1 MSARNQA
8 TCSYITVMFHGHQ
21 LSFAAIVVDQHGT
34 CVLEHGVANLPT
46 EHTVSALDQ
55 RYPVLARYVV
65 FERRTSRMALDT
77 GTAAAAAAHMHE
89 HTFSLIG
96 MIGGEQAV
104 LALFINFSV
113 RFGVDVRYVDDGAER
128 VGKRLVGPR
137 RHDDEH
143 VRKQ

>member
-34 CVLEHGVANLPT
+34 SILQHGVANLPT

-55 RYPVLARYVV
+55 RYPMLARYVV
-65 FERRTSRMALDT
+65 LKRRASRMTLAS
-77 GTAAAAAAHMHE
+77 GTVAAAAHMHE

-113 RFGVDVRYVDDGAER
+113 RLGVDVRYVDDGAER

>member
-21 LSFAAIVVDQHGT
+21 LGFAAIVVDQHGT
-34 CVLEHGVANLPT
+34 SILQHGVANLPT

-65 FERRTSRMALDT
+65 FERRASRMTLAS

-96 MIGGEQAV
+96 VIGGEQTV
-104 LALFINFSV
+104 LALFVNFSV
-113 RFGVDVRYVDDGAER
+113 RLGIDVRDVDDGAEC
-128 VGKRLVGPR
+128 VGQRLVGAC
-137 RHDDEH
+137 RHDDNNMRE
-143 VRKQ
+143 Q